1 MFWLNAGAADDP
13 SNRRWPDV
21 PRDAYA
27 AEGFQEQKVIIV
39 PSKHAVLV
47 RFGATADRRAWD
59 TNRFISDVLA
69 TLP

>member
-1 MFWLNAGAADDP
+1 MPATADDP
-13 SNRRWPDV
+13 GNRRWPDA

-47 RFGATADRRAWD
+47 RFGATTVRKAWD
-59 TNRFISDVLA
+59 TNRFIRDVLEV
-69 TLP
+69 LP